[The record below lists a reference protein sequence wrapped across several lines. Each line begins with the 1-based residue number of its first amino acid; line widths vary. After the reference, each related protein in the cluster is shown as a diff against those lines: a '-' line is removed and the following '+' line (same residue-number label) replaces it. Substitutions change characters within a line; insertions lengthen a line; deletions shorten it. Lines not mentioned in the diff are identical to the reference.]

1 VLLGYWLILYLNKS
15 DYLLTKIK
23 IRVLSVDNLC
33 KNWELLFTL
42 TLTVFFGTSIYGS
55 GLILKEPG
63 IYKFDSI
70 IIIKSE
76 LLERLVRVGVN
87 SSIVASNDK

>member
-1 VLLGYWLILYLNKS
+1 VLLGYLLILYLNKS

>member
-1 VLLGYWLILYLNKS
+1 
-15 DYLLTKIK
+15 
-23 IRVLSVDNLC
+23 VLSVDNLC

-55 GLILKEPG
+55 GLILKELG

>member
-23 IRVLSVDNLC
+23 MRVLSVDNLC

>member
-1 VLLGYWLILYLNKS
+1 VLLGYLLILYLNKS

-55 GLILKEPG
+55 GLILKELG

>member
-70 IIIKSE
+70 IIYNNKKWIVGTT
-76 LLERLVRVGVN
+76 LLEWVL
-87 SSIVASNDK
+87 IVL

>member
-1 VLLGYWLILYLNKS
+1 VLLGYLLILYLIKS